1 MRLKN
6 FAALFPESEGLKLAV
21 RGAGHGCQQLV
32 GWGGKPNTQKA
43 RQFASQNNLPYL
55 SLEDGFYRSL
65 QPGVQG
71 AAPLSLILDDLG
83 IYYDASKP
91 SRLEMIL
98 QDGSWQT
105 PALLSRAETLIE
117 KIRKHQISKY
127 NHARGLSRE
136 LPGEHSSKI
145 LVVDQTFGDC
155 SVTLGCADPAS
166 FKKMLEDALEDNP
179 HADIIIKTHPD
190 VNAGKKCGYLSAD
203 EVCSSR
209 IHLLSEDVN
218 PISLLEKVDRVYVVS
233 SQLGFEALLCEKPV
247 KCYGLPFYAG
257 WGLTEDV
264 QTCARRTAKPSLHE
278 LFAAACILY
287 PRYLDPE
294 TGQVGEIE
302 DVIDYFIRYNQLR
315 AKIPGSQVVCRNFFW
330 WKKRYIRKLLQ
341 PLDLNLKFTDATD
354 ALAGAEAI
362 MRWGGWQSAD
372 SGSGGQL
379 PDRPL
384 LSMEDGFLRSVGLG
398 SDYALPLSLVL
409 DQRGIYFDP
418 QRASDL
424 EVMLQQGVEEQSLQR
439 ARRLRRTLLELRL
452 SKYSVGEDVPVQ
464 FGSSKGQTIILVPGQ
479 VEDDAS
485 IRLGCVD
492 IRTNLALLQA
502 VRESSPDA
510 YVVYK
515 PHPDVVCGN
524 RIGDIPENEALAYC
538 DQIVTGLSIASCLE
552 ACDEVHT
559 MTSLTGFEALLRG
572 KVVVTYGL
580 PFYAGWGLTHD
591 RHQCPRRTRSVSL
604 DELVAGAL
612 IEYPLYIDPN
622 SKVLIS
628 LERAV
633 EILMQ
638 QKSAQRIVAD
648 GQCQRIISRMRG
660 LLQWNLG

>member
-43 RQFASQNNLPYL
+43 RQFANKQNLPYL

-71 AAPLSLILDDLG
+71 GAPLSLILDDLG
-83 IYYDASKP
+83 IYYDANKP
-91 SRLEMIL
+91 SRLEMML
-98 QDGSWQT
+98 QDSGWQS
-105 PALLSRAETLIE
+105 PALLSRADSLIQ
-117 KIRKHQISKY
+117 KIRTYQISKY
-127 NHARGLSRE
+127 NHARALNRA
-136 LPGEHSSKI
+136 LPGQHTCKI
-145 LVVDQTFGDC
+145 LVVDQTCADC
-155 SVTLGCADPAS
+155 SVTLGYADQTT
-166 FKKMLEDALEDNP
+166 FKQMLADALEDNP
-179 HADIIIKTHPD
+179 QADIIVKTHPD
-190 VNAGKKCGYLSAD
+190 VNAGKKRGYLSALD
-203 EVCSSR
+203 LCSSR

-264 QTCARRTAKPSLHE
+264 QTCPRRTAKPSLHE

-287 PRYLDPE
+287 PRYLDPQ
-294 TGQVGEIE
+294 TGQAGEIE
-302 DVIDYFIRYNQLR
+302 DVIDYFVRYNQLR
-315 AKIPGSQVVCRNFFW
+315 AKIPGSQVACSNFFW
-330 WKKRYIRKLLQ
+330 WKKRYICKLLQ
-341 PLDLNLKFTDATD
+341 PLDLNLKFTVATD
-354 ALAGAEAI
+354 ALVGADAV
-362 MRWGGWQSAD
+362 MRWGGWQSAGSD
-372 SGSGGQL
+372 SGRKH
-379 PDRPL
+379 PEIPL
-384 LSMEDGFLRSVGLG
+384 LSMEDGFVRSVGLG
-398 SDYALPLSLVL
+398 SDYVLPLSLVL
-409 DQRGIYFDP
+409 DQQGIYYDP

-424 EVMLQQGVEEQSLQR
+424 EALLQQGVGEQSLDR
-439 ARRLRRTLLELRL
+439 ARHLRRVLLEERL
-452 SKYSVGEDVPVQ
+452 SKYSVGEDVPVPVEAC
-464 FGSSKGQTIILVPGQ
+464 KGQTIILVPGQ

-485 IRLGCVD
+485 IRLGCID

-515 PHPDVVCGN
+515 PHPDVVSGN
-524 RIGDIPENEALAYC
+524 RIGSIPENEALAYC

-559 MTSLTGFEALLRG
+559 LTSLTGFEALLRG
-572 KVVVTYGL
+572 KVVTTYGL
-580 PFYAGWGLTHD
+580 PFYAGWGLTQD
-591 RHQCPRRTRSVSL
+591 RHPCPRRTRPISL

-612 IEYPLYIDPN
+612 IDYPLYIDPKR
-622 SKVLIS
+622 KVLIS
-628 LERAV
+628 VERAV
-633 EILMQ
+633 AILKQ
-638 QKSAQRIVAD
+638 QKAAQRTVAA